1 MIGAAA
7 IALPRRDIDGI
18 YAILAVRRFE
28 LPALRMCRVDPGQE
42 ACAD

>member
-7 IALPRRDIDGI
+7 IALPRRDINGI
-18 YAILAVRRFE
+18 DSILGMWRFE
-28 LPALRMCRVDPGQE
+28 RPALRMCHVNSGQE